1 VLRKKESCRCPGNK
15 EKRKKN
21 RISNKCKRK
30 MTKEHLPFFGVEK
43 ELFCGFG
50 IGWLIWNIFQNVAGL
65 TV

>member
-1 VLRKKESCRCPGNK
+1 
-15 EKRKKN
+15 
-21 RISNKCKRK
+21 